1 MKYLESWKRWVVW
14 FLIAT
19 LFAVACVFLSQWQFD
34 RRAQAVE
41 KIQLIKQNYDQPP
54 VSLESVAS
62 KDVFDPSMEWLPV
75 EINGRFLNEDAVL
88 VRNRPLNGQPGFL
101 QLIPFELASGG
112 LIAIETGWLPTG
124 NLSDSPDLNPLP
136 NNEIQNITARIRP
149 TEPTLGRDAPL
160 GQIATINIDSLIAKQ
175 ELTGPIFKSLYLRLD
190 RSNSTAELPKA
201 LPRPAPNEGNH
212 LSYAFQ
218 WILFAVLAF
227 GALWFA
233 VREEI
238 HIRRLALDSSYKPKQ
253 RKKYGDEDKL
263 IEDAA
268 NR

>member
-1 MKYLESWKRWVVW
+1 MKYLESWKRWAVW
-14 FLIAT
+14 FLIASV
-19 LFAVACVFLSQWQFD
+19 FAVACVFLSQWQFD
-34 RRAQAVE
+34 RRSLAVE
-41 KIQLIKQNYDQPP
+41 KIQLIAKNYDRSP
-54 VSLESVAS
+54 VSLESVVAL
-62 KDVFDPSMEWLPV
+62 DRFEPGFEWLPV

-112 LIAIETGWLPTG
+112 LIAVETGWLPTG

-136 NNEIQNITARIRP
+136 SAQVQTIRARIRP
-149 TEPTLGRDAPL
+149 TEPTLGRDAPQ
-160 GQIATINIDSLIAKQ
+160 GQIATINVDSLIAKQ
-175 ELTGPIFKSLYLRLD
+175 ELTGPIFKSFYLRLD
-190 RSNSTAELPKA
+190 RSNSTDELPKA

-238 HIRRLALDSSYKPKQ
+238 HVRRLALDSSYRPKQ
-253 RKKYGDEDKL
+253 KKKYGDEDKL
-263 IEDAA
+263 VEDAA

>member
-1 MKYLESWKRWVVW
+1 MKYLESWKRWAVW
-14 FLIAT
+14 FLIASI
-19 LFAVACVFLSQWQFD
+19 FAVACVFLSQWQFD

-41 KIQLIKQNYDQPP
+41 KIQLIAKNFDQIPIP
-54 VSLESVAS
+54 LESVATV
-62 KDVFDPSMEWLPV
+62 DYFDPALEWLPV
-75 EINGRFLNEDAVL
+75 QVDGKFLIDDAVL

-101 QLIPFELASGG
+101 QLVPFELDSGS

-136 NNEIQNITARIRP
+136 SAEAQSLVARIRP
-149 TEPTLGRDAPL
+149 TEPTLGRDAPK
-160 GQIATINIDSLIAKQ
+160 GQIATINIDSLIEKQ
-175 ELTGPIFKSLYLRLD
+175 DLSGSIFKKIYLRLD
-190 RSNSTAELPKA
+190 SRNNSDDLPKS

-238 HIRRLALDSSYKPKQ
+238 HVRRIALDSNYRPKQ
-253 RKKYGDEDKL
+253 RKKYGDEDKAV
-263 IEDAA
+263 EDSV

>member
-1 MKYLESWKRWVVW
+1 MKYLESWKRWAVW

-19 LFAVACVFLSQWQFD
+19 IFAIACVYLSQWQFE
-34 RRAQAVE
+34 RRTQAVE
-41 KIQLIKQNYDQPP
+41 KIQLIAKNYDRSP
-54 VSLESVAS
+54 VPLEAVAPQ
-62 KDVFDPSMEWLPV
+62 DEFDPGLEWLPV
-75 EINGRFLNEDAVL
+75 QVTGRFLSQDAVL

-101 QLIPFELASGG
+101 QLIPFELTNGG
-112 LIAIETGWLPTG
+112 LIAVEAGWLPTG

-136 NNEIQNITARIRP
+136 SAEVQTIAGRIRP
-149 TEPTLGRDAPL
+149 TEPTLGRGAPE

-175 ELTGPIFKSLYLRLD
+175 ELTGPIFKSFYLRLD
-190 RSNSTAELPKA
+190 RKNTSGELPKS

-218 WILFAVLAF
+218 WILFALLAF

-238 HIRRLALDSSYKPKQ
+238 HVRRLALDSNYKPKQ
-253 RKKYGDEDKL
+253 RKKFGDEDKF

>member
-14 FLIAT
+14 FLIASV
-19 LFAVACVFLSQWQFD
+19 FAVACVYLSQWQFD
-34 RRAQAVE
+34 RRTEAVA
-41 KIQLIKQNYDQPP
+41 KIQLIAKNYDRSPIP
-54 VSLESVAS
+54 LE
-62 KDVFDPSMEWLPV
+62 DVVQDDLFNPDSEWLPV
-75 EINGRFLNEDAVL
+75 QISGRFLTEDAVL

-101 QLIPFELASGG
+101 QLIPFELGNGTIVAV
-112 LIAIETGWLPTG
+112 ETGWLPTG
-124 NLSDSPDLNPLP
+124 NLTDSPDLIPLP
-136 NNEIQNITARIRP
+136 DNQEQTLTARIRP
-149 TEPTLGRDAPL
+149 TEPTLGRDAPVN
-160 GQIATINIDSLIAKQ
+160 QIATINIDSLVAKQ
-175 ELTGPIFKSLYLRLD
+175 EIIGPIYKQFYLRLD
-190 RSNSTAELPKA
+190 SVGTPNQLPKS

-218 WILFAVLAF
+218 WILFAVMAF

-253 RKKYGDEDKL
+253 RKKFGDEDKN

>member
-1 MKYLESWKRWVVW
+1 MKYLESWKRWAVW
-14 FLIAT
+14 FLIAS

-34 RRAQAVE
+34 RRTQAVE
-41 KIQLIKQNYDQPP
+41 KIQLIAQNYDQTP
-54 VSLESVAS
+54 VSLESVIRQ
-62 KDVFDPSMEWLPV
+62 DFFEPGLEWRPV
-75 EINGRFLNEDAVL
+75 EISGRFLNEDAVL

-101 QLIPFELASGG
+101 QLIPFELDNGG
-112 LIAIETGWLPTG
+112 LVAVETGWLPTG

-136 NNEIQNITARIRP
+136 SNETQTVTARIRP
-149 TEPTLGRDAPL
+149 TEPTLGRGAPE

-175 ELTGPIFKSLYLRLD
+175 ELSGPIFKSFYLRLD
-190 RSNSTAELPKA
+190 RSNSTEELPKA

-218 WILFAVLAF
+218 WILFAALAF
-227 GALWFA
+227 GALFFA

-238 HIRRLALDSSYKPKQ
+238 HVRRLALDSNYSPKQ

>member
-1 MKYLESWKRWVVW
+1 MKYLESWKRWAVW

-19 LFAVACVFLSQWQFD
+19 LFAVACVFLSQWQFE
-34 RRAQAVE
+34 RRSQAVE
-41 KIQLIKQNYDQPP
+41 KIQLIAKNYDRPP
-54 VSLESVAS
+54 VPLDSVS
-62 KDVFDPSMEWLPV
+62 VQDTFDPGLEWLPV
-75 EINGRFLNEDAVL
+75 EISGRFLSEDTVL

-101 QLIPFELASGG
+101 QLIPFELTSGE
-112 LIAIETGWLPTG
+112 LIAIEAGWLPTG
-124 NLSDSPDLNPLP
+124 NLSDSPDVNPLP
-136 NNEIQNITARIRP
+136 SSEIQTITGRIRP
-149 TEPTLGRDAPL
+149 AEPTLGRDAPA
-160 GQIATINIDSLIAKQ
+160 GQIATINIESFIEKQ
-175 ELTGPIFKSLYLRLD
+175 DLAEPVIKSFYLRLD
-190 RSNSTAELPKA
+190 KSSINNDLPKA

-238 HIRRLALDSSYKPKQ
+238 HVRRLALDASYRPKL
-253 RKKYGDEDKL
+253 RKKFGDEDKK
-263 IEDAA
+263 IEDEA